1 IADKLRGTSA
11 GHQLFRETGTPI
23 HPMSPLCKLIWMNKH
38 MPNIFQKTRKFI
50 GIKEYV
56 FFRLFRAYV
65 VDYSIASATGL
76 LDIHKLQWS
85 ELALSKAGITEKKL
99 SSLVSVDYVL
109 TLDDEATACRWG
121 VPIGTPFVIGASDG
135 CLANLGVGATTPGIA
150 SVTVGT
156 SGAIRV
162 VTDRSSTDSKER
174 VFSYILR
181 SGEFVVGGAI
191 NNAGVVRKWFI
202 EQFMSE
208 LAQLS
213 LGMDSAALFDNEVR
227 SIAPGSDGL
236 IFLPYVTGERAPYW
250 DANAKGVYFGIQ
262 LQHNRAHFARA
273 MIEGML
279 FALLSVGVALEET
292 TQPIEIIYA
301 SGGL

>member
-1 IADKLRGTSA
+1 
-11 GHQLFRETGTPI
+11 
-23 HPMSPLCKLIWMNKH
+23 
-38 MPNIFQKTRKFI
+38 
-50 GIKEYV
+50 
-56 FFRLFRAYV
+56 
-65 VDYSIASATGL
+65 
-76 LDIHKLQWS
+76 
-85 ELALSKAGITEKKL
+85 
-99 SSLVSVDYVL
+99 
-109 TLDDEATACRWG
+109 
-121 VPIGTPFVIGASDG
+121 
-135 CLANLGVGATTPGIA
+135 
-150 SVTVGT
+150 
-156 SGAIRV
+156 
-162 VTDRSSTDSKER
+162 RSNTDSKER

-208 LAQLS
+208 LPQLS

-279 FALLSVGVALEET
+279 FALLSVGVALEEK
-292 TQPIEIIYA
+292 TQPIEIIYE
-301 SGGL
+301 SGGLASSVLWVQMLADVFNKPVFVKENVESSAWGAAILGMEALGI